1 MTVPATIAAV
11 VDGTL
16 GWEAGLDALT
26 VAPADDVDPAL
37 MSALHTAVG
46 VRWRGGWQPV
56 ELHRVVARRA
66 TMAHAHLIRDAV
78 AADLRR
84 FPADAVDP
92 RWTEQAEALRAFVWW
107 KDEPSYLEQLAT
119 AGKSDRVIVLDL

>member
-26 VAPADDVDPAL
+26 VAPAGEVDPAL
-37 MSALHTAVG
+37 ESALHTAVAA
-46 VRWRGGWQPV
+46 RWRGGWQPV
-56 ELHRVVARRA
+56 ELHRVVARRS
-66 TMAHAHLIRDAV
+66 TITHAHLIRDAV

-84 FPADAVDP
+84 FPADLVDP
-92 RWTEQAEALRAFVWW
+92 RWTAQAEQ
-107 KDEPSYLEQLAT
+107 LEA
-119 AGKSDRVIVLDL
+119 